1 MKLETKRLILRTPKI
16 SDWKDI
22 VEGIGNLKVSKNVS
36 SVPYPYKKKDALDWI
51 NKQIKESKKKKKK
64 GYSFVIELKSE
75 KKIIGGSGLHKLNLE
90 NGTAETGSWIA
101 EPSWRK
107 GFATEAKIAI
117 NNFAFDKLKL
127 RKLISEAFV
136 FNKASNTMSKKLGLK
151 LEGTLRKSQKC
162 KATGKIH
169 DSNIY
174 GILKN
179 EWKKSFKKLKKELK
193 RK

>member
-101 EPSWRK
+101 EPYWRK

-127 RKLISEAFV
+127 IRLESRSFID
-136 FNKASNTMSKKLGLK
+136 NKASNQMSKKLGLK
-151 LEGTLRKSQKC
+151 LEGTLRQSEKC
-162 KATGKIH
+162 KATRKVH
-169 DSNIY
+169 DANIW
-174 GILKN
+174 GILK
-179 EWKKSFKKLKKELK
+179 EGWKKKHKIK
-193 RK
+193 

>member
-75 KKIIGGSGLHKLNLE
+75 KKNYWRF
-90 NGTAETGSWIA
+90 WI
-101 EPSWRK
+101 
-107 GFATEAKIAI
+107 T
-117 NNFAFDKLKL
+117 
-127 RKLISEAFV
+127 
-136 FNKASNTMSKKLGLK
+136 
-151 LEGTLRKSQKC
+151 
-162 KATGKIH
+162 
-169 DSNIY
+169 
-174 GILKN
+174 
-179 EWKKSFKKLKKELK
+179 
-193 RK
+193 